1 MTTSCKLAHL
11 LATIQLTYSPL
22 TTIRNTLLQ
31 PENESI
37 IPAAKLDKLLSGSHL
52 DRLRSPW
59 QPFKPYGA
67 SKNTRSGAGSITI
80 PGTSTT
86 FEVDDALS
94 TVAEKLAQKA
104 DISLNEAL
112 VICKSYELHS
122 LDDNRVSADD
132 GRLLRVLAWWSE
144 ETLAVAEITV
154 NILLL
159 STGVGEQDWSEI
171 AGGLRDRIMED
182 SEQMIESLFK
192 AFSGLAQKSLEG
204 QRRAEYPLFW

>member
-1 MTTSCKLAHL
+1 MTTSCKFICL
-11 LATIQLTYSPL
+11 LENIELTNSPL

-37 IPAAKLDKLLSGSHL
+37 IPTAKLDKLLLSTHL
-52 DRLRSPW
+52 ERLRSPW

-67 SKNTRSGAGSITI
+67 SKNTRSGAGSITV

-86 FEVDDALS
+86 FDVDDALS
-94 TVAEKLAQKA
+94 TLAEKLAQKA
-104 DISLNEAL
+104 DISLNDAL
-112 VICKSYELHS
+112 IVCKSYELHS
-122 LDDNRVSADD
+122 LDDDRASADD
-132 GRLLRVLAWWSE
+132 GRLVRVLAWWSE

-159 STGVGEQDWSEI
+159 STGVGEQDWSEMS
-171 AGGLRDRIMED
+171 GGLRDRIMED
-182 SEQMIESLFK
+182 PEQMIESLFK

>member
-1 MTTSCKLAHL
+1 MTTSCKHL
-11 LATIQLTYSPL
+11 HSTVRLELTDSPL

-37 IPAAKLDKLLSGSHL
+37 IPAAKLDKLLLSTHL
-52 DRLRSPW
+52 ER
-59 QPFKPYGA
+59 PYGA

-94 TVAEKLAQKA
+94 TLAEKLAQKA
-104 DISLNEAL
+104 DISLNDAL
-112 VICKSYELHS
+112 IVCKSYELQS
-122 LDDNRVSADD
+122 LDDDRASADD
-132 GRLLRVLAWWSE
+132 GRLVRVLAWWSE

-159 STGVGEQDWSEI
+159 STGVGEQDWSEMS
-171 AGGLRDRIMED
+171 GGLRDRIMED
-182 SEQMIESLFK
+182 PEQMIESLFK
-192 AFSGLAQKSLEG
+192 AFSGLAQKALEG

>member
-1 MTTSCKLAHL
+1 MTTSCKLL
-11 LATIQLTYSPL
+11 LPPVHPELISSPYA
-22 TTIRNTLLQ
+22 TIRNTLLQ
-31 PENESI
+31 PENEST
-37 IPAAKLDKLLSGSHL
+37 IPAAKLDKLLSSSHL
-52 DRLRSPW
+52 DRLRSSW

-80 PGTSTT
+80 PGTSLT

-104 DISLNEAL
+104 DITLNDAL

-122 LDDNRVSADD
+122 LDDDRASADD
-132 GRLLRVLAWWSE
+132 GRLVRVLAWWSE

-159 STGVGEQDWSEI
+159 STGVGEQDWSEM

>member
-1 MTTSCKLAHL
+1 MTTSCKLLHSTVRL
-11 LATIQLTYSPL
+11 ELTNSPY
-22 TTIRNTLLQ
+22 TTIRNELLQ

-37 IPAAKLDKLLSGSHL
+37 IPAAKLDKLLLSTHL
-52 DRLRSPW
+52 ERLRGPW
-59 QPFKPYGA
+59 QPFKSYGA

-94 TVAEKLAQKA
+94 TLAEKLAQKA
-104 DISLNEAL
+104 DISLNDAL
-112 VICKSYELHS
+112 IICKSYELHS
-122 LDDNRVSADD
+122 LDDDRASADD
-132 GRLLRVLAWWSE
+132 GRLVRVLAWWSE

-159 STGVGEQDWSEI
+159 STGVGEQDWSEMSG
-171 AGGLRDRIMED
+171 ALRDKIMED
-182 SEQMIESLFK
+182 PEQMIESLFK